1 MTKPASCIFAVHFDD
16 DQDPRYKEII
26 KLMMS
31 MDMWRDRNLVYAAV
45 FDSRDE
51 LSDELDKLSEVQDD

>member
-1 MTKPASCIFAVHFDD
+1 VSKPVNCIFAVHFDD

-31 MDMWRDRNLVYAAV
+31 MDMWRGENLVTTLHCKSV
-45 FDSRDE
+45 DE
-51 LSDELDKLSEVQDD
+51 MKEILGD